1 MNEKNSV
8 GVVGLGYVGLPLATA
23 LSESGYDVVGV
34 DVDEQKVDSLRNGK
48 SYLGDVS
55 DEEVSQ
61 LLDSGFFPTTEYSE
75 LSDVSYLSICVPTP
89 YSKTGQPEVS
99 YVVEAAEAL
108 SEVITEGT
116 VVVLESTVYPSATEE
131 LIALTLSQNGWEVG
145 ENVYVAHSPERIDP
159 GNDEYDHTE
168 IPKVV
173 GGVTDACGDVT
184 EEWYSAVFDE
194 VVRVDSAKEA
204 EMTKIL
210 ENTFRSINIGMI
222 NEMATI
228 ANELGIDI
236 WEVIDAAATKP
247 FGFMPFYPGPGLGG
261 HCIPIDPQY
270 LSWKANQHGIETRFI
285 DLADQVNRE
294 MPDYVT
300 ERIVRLLNNKGIP
313 LPDAEVLILGVSYKP
328 DVPDTRES
336 PAYDIIERLREFGA
350 DISYHDPLV
359 SEFAVGERSYESRR
373 LTSELLTEQ
382 DCVVLVTDHTMINT
396 DLVVN
401 EAPLVFDT
409 RNVTEE
415 YEEQN
420 NIERL

>member
-8 GVVGLGYVGLPLATA
+8 GVLGLGYVGLPLATA

-34 DVDEQKVDSLRNGK
+34 DVDEEKVNSLRNGK
-48 SYLGDVS
+48 SYLSDVS
-55 DEEVSQ
+55 DEEVLQ
-61 LLDSGFFPTTEYSE
+61 LLDSGFVPTTDYSE
-75 LSDVSYLSICVPTP
+75 LSDVSYVSICVPTP

-131 LIALTLSQNGWEVG
+131 LVASTLSQNGWEVG

-184 EEWYSAVFDE
+184 EEWYLTVFDE

-294 MPDYVT
+294 MPDYIT
-300 ERIVRLLNNKGIP
+300 ERIVRLLNDKGIP

-350 DISYHDPLV
+350 EISYHDPLV
-359 SEFAVGERSYESRR
+359 SEFFVGQTTYDSQE
-373 LTSELLTEQ
+373 LTPELLSEH
-382 DCVVLVTDHTMINT
+382 DCSVIVTNHSDI
-396 DLVVN
+396 DIELVVS
-401 EAPLVFDT
+401 ESPLVFDT
-409 RNVTEE
+409 RNATGDGKELSNV
-415 YEEQN
+415 
-420 NIERL
+420 ERL